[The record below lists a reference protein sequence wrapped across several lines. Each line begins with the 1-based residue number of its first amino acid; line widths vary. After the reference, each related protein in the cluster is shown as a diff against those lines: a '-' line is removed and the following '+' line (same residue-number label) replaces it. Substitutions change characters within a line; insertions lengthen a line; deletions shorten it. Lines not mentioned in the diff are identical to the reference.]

1 MTYRTIWSLMG
12 LGLMARPRS
21 KRMSKISNR
30 PRQMRWKTATCKIVP
45 TSIHGKE
52 MIWKR
57 VQDDLLLEI
66 HHLCHRKNT
75 WSSTNSRIV
84 MITQLIRRTQWR
96 KRYGVSLK
104 RNGSIT
110 WSKRL
115 LTCSLIW
122 CLFKRG
128 AQSVHWLRHA
138 STTKIILRFCK
149 KDPQLFS
156 KENSNS
162 IYHPRKER

>member
-1 MTYRTIWSLMG
+1 MTYRTIWSLMV
-12 LGLMARPRS
+12 LGLMGRPLS

-30 PRQMRWKTATCKIVP
+30 HRQMGLKTATCKIVP
-45 TSIHGKE
+45 ISIQGKG

-57 VQDDLLLEI
+57 VHDDLLQEI

-75 WSSTNSRIV
+75 WNSTNSRIV
-84 MITQLIRRTQWR
+84 MITQLILRTQWR
-96 KRYGVSLK
+96 RRFGVSLK

-128 AQSVHWLRHA
+128 AQSVHWLHHA